1 MKWNFK
7 PSQTPKPV
15 ENQRVFLCKIIWAY
29 PRGRFLFKPENISNF
44 RQKKPGHGVGLL
56 RAAVLLKN
64 RAFSFRYLFIP
75 ACIEVYL
82 RQKISPVS
90 LKELNPAHPLCRT
103 RLIFKGKIQEKPRYR
118 KYVPDPRATFRG
130 VPEASPT
137 LGHLFGKSR
146 KPTRPS
152 GNVSGSTGSIPDPRA
167 TFREVPKASPIL
179 GRRFGEYQKFPRPS
193 GDVSGGAESLPD
205 PRA

>member
-15 ENQRVFLCKIIWAY
+15 ENQRVFLCKIICAY

-75 ACIEVYL
+75 VVHRSILPAKYKPCFFKRTKPCASLMQDTPYFQGKNSGKAAL
-82 RQKISPVS
+82 SKI
-90 LKELNPAHPLCRT
+90 R
-103 RLIFKGKIQEKPRYR
+103 
-118 KYVPDPRATFRG
+118 
-130 VPEASPT
+130 
-137 LGHLFGKSR
+137 
-146 KPTRPS
+146 
-152 GNVSGSTGSIPDPRA
+152 
-167 TFREVPKASPIL
+167 
-179 GRRFGEYQKFPRPS
+179 PRPS
-193 GDVSGGAESLPD
+193 GDVSGCAGSLPLSLIHISE
-205 PRA
+205 PTRHLRCSYSVFCLKKIFFLKFL